1 MPNSKL
7 LVPKSLRPGSHIGI
21 AAPAGHFNPDTFAA
35 GIKVLENHGFKP
47 FIPSRLSTRKN
58 YLAGGDIHRAE
69 VIQRLFTDPSVD
81 AILCAR
87 GGYGSMRILPLLDYA
102 AIRHNPK
109 IFIGFSDI
117 TAMLTVLYTHCS
129 LVTYHGPVVTSL
141 GMASPQTG
149 AALTAAVSCDRKIVI
164 KPQNG
169 FVLKQ
174 GTAVGPVIGGNLT
187 ILSHLLGTPFMPQYD
202 GHILFL
208 EDCGEKPY
216 RIDRMLTQMRLS
228 GCLHGIV
235 GLLLGEFKE
244 CGSLDM
250 IKEIVADIFQDME
263 IPIIGGFEIGHGRT
277 NLTLPIGLSAKLD
290 TRSRQLS
297 YQEPAIS

>member
-1 MPNSKL
+1 MPNSKPL
-7 LVPKSLRPGSHIGI
+7 IPKSLRHGSRVGI
-21 AAPAGHFNPDTFAA
+21 AAPAGHFNPDKFAA
-35 GIKVLENHGFKP
+35 GIKVLENHGFEP
-47 FIPSRLSTRKN
+47 FIPSRLANRKG
-58 YLAGGDIHRAE
+58 YLAGSDIYRAD
-69 VIQRLFTDPSVD
+69 VIQRLFADPSVD

-102 AIRHNPK
+102 TIRDNPK

-117 TAMLTVLYTHCS
+117 TTLLTVLYTNCS

-149 AALTAAVSCDRKIVI
+149 AALTAAISCDRRIVI
-164 KPQNG
+164 EPQNG

-187 ILSHLLGTPFMPQYD
+187 ILSHLLGTPFMPQYN

-208 EDCGEKPY
+208 EDCDEKPY

-228 GCLHGIV
+228 GCLQEIV
-235 GLLLGEFKE
+235 GLFLGEFKK

-250 IKEIVADIFQDME
+250 IKEIVADIFHDME

-277 NLTLPIGLSAKLD
+277 NLTIPIGLSARLD

-297 YQEPAIS
+297 YQEPAVS